1 MADTNTANEWKQVA
15 TNAKSKLAELQKA
28 FASFDNTVASVDQQI
43 IEATNLRNQALAK
56 AIALEK
62 NSTNITADII
72 TARRQVQLID
82 AEIEKLKTLKVRLG
96 IQKEDYLTR
105 VAELENTITN
115 ADRQAEIATET
126 PLGPR
131 GTNPLSENTPPVT
144 AETDPYEASRLEAE
158 ARAAQPYPTS
168 QTVIDAID
176 DDILRQYEQNRVDA
190 AAQEQRPAR
199 NTASMAELEFGQQ
212 NVSAATTAAQNSG
225 RLYQAEIPKI
235 KDWRFRISLASKTNY
250 LYNSPT
256 PGILAPLKTTN
267 GVIFPYTPTV
277 SVTYTANYD
286 PSDVSHSNY
295 KIYNY
300 RSSSVE
306 NISITGDFTAQDTTE
321 ANYLLAV
328 IHFFR
333 SATKMFYGQDIGP
346 IRGVPPPLCYLNG
359 HGDYA
364 FNNHAVAITSFT
376 LIYPPDVDYI
386 IARPPPNTSSATS
399 PVTANS
405 RLSTSGL
412 TPGGNAKP
420 PQFGTDSNAELGT
433 RVPTRMQIQLQCY
446 PIVSRKNVSNNFSL
460 EKYASGELLLGNK
473 NISGGFW

>member
-1 MADTNTANEWKQVA
+1 MADTNTANQWLEVVR
-15 TNAKSKLAELQKA
+15 
-28 FASFDNTVASVDQQI
+28 D
-43 IEATNLRNQALAK
+43 
-56 AIALEK
+56 LEK
-62 NSTNITADII
+62 EKASIQAKIDENQKFIDSMKLRAERGELALS
-72 TARRQVQLID
+72 TAR
-82 AEIEKLKTLKVRLG
+82 AEFEISLLKL
-96 IQKEDYLTR
+96 
-105 VAELENTITN
+105 ELERLDRSISDAN
-115 ADRQAEIATET
+115 RQAEIASQT
-126 PLGPR
+126 PLGPP

-144 AETDPYEASRLEAE
+144 AESDPFEAARLEAE

-190 AAQEQRPAR
+190 AAQDEAAR

-225 RLYQAEIPKI
+225 RSYQAEIPKI

-250 LYNSPT
+250 LYNSPK
-256 PGILAPLKTTN
+256 PGILAPLWKTN

>member
-15 TNAKSKLAELQKA
+15 TNAKSKLAELQKG
-28 FASFDNTVASVDQQI
+28 FSSFDDAVASVDQQI
-43 IEATNLRNQALAK
+43 IEATNLRNQAIIL
-56 AIALEK
+56 AIAIEK

-72 TARRQVQLID
+72 TARRRAQLID

-96 IQKEDYLTR
+96 TQKEDYLTR

-126 PLGPR
+126 PLGTR
-131 GTNPLSENTPPVT
+131 GLNPLSENTPPVT
-144 AETDPYEASRLEAE
+144 AETDPFEAARLEAE

-190 AAQEQRPAR
+190 SVQDEAAALAAR
-199 NTASMAELEFGQQ
+199 YETEQQ
-212 NVSAATTAAQNSG
+212 NVSAGITAAQNSG
-225 RLYQAEIPKI
+225 RSYQAEIPKI
-235 KDWRFRISLASKTNY
+235 KDWRFRISLASNTNY

-256 PGILAPLKTTN
+256 PGILAPLEKTR
-267 GVIFPYTPTV
+267 GVIFPYTPNI

-286 PSDVSHSNY
+286 PSDVAHSNY

-333 SATKMFYGQDIGP
+333 SATKMFYGQDVGP

-364 FNNHAVAITSFT
+364 FNNHAVVITSFT

-386 IARPPPNTSSATS
+386 IARPPPNTSSTT
-399 PVTANS
+399 PGTTGNS

-433 RVPTRMQIQLQCY
+433 RIPTRMQIQLQCY

>member
-1 MADTNTANEWKQVA
+1 MADTNTANQWLEVVR
-15 TNAKSKLAELQKA
+15 
-28 FASFDNTVASVDQQI
+28 D
-43 IEATNLRNQALAK
+43 
-56 AIALEK
+56 LEK
-62 NSTNITADII
+62 EKALIQAKIDENQKFIDSMKLRAERGELALS
-72 TARRQVQLID
+72 TARAEFEISLLKLDLERLDRSISD
-82 AEIEKLKTLKVRLG
+82 A
-96 IQKEDYLTR
+96 
-105 VAELENTITN
+105 N
-115 ADRQAEIATET
+115 RQAEIATET

-144 AETDPYEASRLEAE
+144 AETDPFEAARLEAE
-158 ARAAQPYPTS
+158 ARTTEPYPTS

-190 AAQEQRPAR
+190 AAQDEAAR

-212 NVSAATTAAQNSG
+212 NVSAGITAAQNSG
-225 RLYQAEIPKI
+225 RTYQAEIPKI
-235 KDWRFRISLASKTNY
+235 KDWRFRISIASNTNY

-267 GVIFPYTPTV
+267 GVIFPYTPNI

-286 PSDVSHSNY
+286 PSDVAHSNY
-295 KIYNY
+295 KVYNY
-300 RSSSVE
+300 RNSSVE

-321 ANYLLAV
+321 ANYLLSV

-333 SATKMFYGQDIGP
+333 SATKMFYGQDVGP
-346 IRGVPPPLCYLNG
+346 IRGIPPPLCYLNG

-364 FNNHAVAITSFT
+364 FNKHAVVITSFT

-386 IARPPPNTSSATS
+386 IARPPPNTSSTT
-399 PVTANS
+399 PGTTGDS
-405 RLSTSGL
+405 RLANNRL
-412 TPGGNAKP
+412 APGGLIKQ
-420 PQFGTDSNAELGT
+420 PQWATDSNAELGT
-433 RVPTRMQIQLQCY
+433 RIPTRMQIQLQCY